1 MTSEMIPQEGALL
14 RIFIGE
20 DDRVRGR
27 AGHGKPLYEWLV
39 LEARRSGLAGATV
52 LRGILGY
59 GASSRLHTW
68 HVERLSQDMPMIVEL
83 VDSEERLLAFLAQV
97 EPELQEGLAT
107 LEKANVRLYRA
118 RNPQ

>member
-1 MTSEMIPQEGALL
+1 MIPQEGALL

-20 DDRVRGR
+20 GDRVQAPGR
-27 AGHGKPLYEWLV
+27 NHGKPLYEWLV
-39 LEARRSGLAGATV
+39 LEARREGLAGATV

-68 HVERLSQDMPMIVEL
+68 HVERLSQDMPIVVEL
-83 VDSEERLLAFLAQV
+83 VDQEDRLLAFLARV
-97 EPELQEGLAT
+97 EPELREGLAT

-118 RNPQ
+118 AGN